1 MSESSQDVDII
12 GFLFV
17 MEGNDKG
24 EIIKLFS
31 GRNTLGT
38 SPECSIILN
47 DPGVSA
53 KHASIRYGEDED
65 YVIRDLD
72 SKNGTFVNG
81 DLVTEREL
89 EPGDEIQLGNDARVT
104 FRYEI

>member
-1 MSESSQDVDII
+1 MGENYQNLDII

-17 MEGNDKG
+17 MEGKDRG
-24 EIIKLFS
+24 EVIKLFA

-38 SPECSIILN
+38 SSECSIILN

-53 KHASIRYGEDED
+53 KHASIRYGEDEE

-81 DLVTEREL
+81 EEVITGRLQENDVILI
-89 EPGDEIQLGNDARVT
+89 GDSKLK
-104 FRYEI
+104 FKML

>member
-1 MSESSQDVDII
+1 MSENSQDVDII

-81 DLVTEREL
+81 EEVVTGKLQENDVIL
-89 EPGDEIQLGNDARVT
+89 IGDSKLK
-104 FRYEI
+104 FKML

>member
-1 MSESSQDVDII
+1 MTESSQDVDII

-38 SPECSIILN
+38 SLECSIILN

-53 KHASIRYGEDED
+53 KHASIRYGEDEE

-81 DLVTEREL
+81 EEVITGKLQENDVILI
-89 EPGDEIQLGNDARVT
+89 GDSKLK
-104 FRYEI
+104 FKML

>member
-38 SPECSIILN
+38 SPECRIILN

-81 DLVTEREL
+81 EEVITGKLQENDVILI
-89 EPGDEIQLGNDARVT
+89 GDSKLK
-104 FRYEI
+104 FKML